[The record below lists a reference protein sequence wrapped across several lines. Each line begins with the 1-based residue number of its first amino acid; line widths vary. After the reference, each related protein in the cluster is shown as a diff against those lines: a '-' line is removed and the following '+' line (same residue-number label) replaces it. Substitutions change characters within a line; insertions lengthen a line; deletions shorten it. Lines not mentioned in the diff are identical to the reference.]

1 MSGWYLKGKYELNMA
16 EYFRN
21 PEIQAFYQLKERIDA
36 FKELDDDRFEI
47 STTVG
52 VVSHPSVIG
61 CKIVFSRMI
70 GRGLM
75 SDIIA

>member
-1 MSGWYLKGKYELNMA
+1 MA

-47 STTVG
+47 SMTVG
-52 VVSHPSVIG
+52 VEGEV
-61 CKIVFSRMI
+61 VFSS
-70 GRGLM
+70 LCY
-75 SDIIA
+75 